1 MHQLLRDRR
10 PSGLF
15 RAAIAVLAM
24 VVLVAACG
32 DDGDAE
38 SDATP
43 EETIS
48 SEATEDTTAAPELEG
63 ELVFAGGGGAIGAL
77 YKSLLDEFAAE
88 HNVTVTYVEG
98 TSSSG
103 FARIQ
108 AEARADQRVID
119 IQNQNDQTVILGRGQ
134 GLWEELDM
142 SLLPNAERLEQD
154 LAFPAGVVGDP
165 PSAVRLLVIPQGL
178 AYNTEIFEANGW
190 EDRKSTR
197 LNSSH

>member
-1 MHQLLRDRR
+1 MR
-10 PSGLF
+10 
-15 RAAIAVLAM
+15 I
-24 VVLVAACG
+24 
-32 DDGDAE
+32 
-38 SDATP
+38 SDW
-43 EETIS
+43 S
-48 SEATEDTTAAPELEG
+48 SDVCSSDLPELEG

-142 SLLPNAERLEQD
+142 SLLPNSEPLDQE
-154 LAFPAGVVGDP
+154 LPFPSGAVGDTPRALCLLLP
-165 PSAVRLLVIPQGL
+165 PIPEQRTG
-178 AYNTEIFEANGW
+178 
-190 EDRKSTR
+190 
-197 LNSSH
+197 

>member
-88 HNVTVTYVEG
+88 HNVTVTSVEG
-98 TSSSG
+98 TSYSG

-108 AEARADQRVID
+108 AEARADQGGIRSE
-119 IQNQNDQTVILGRGQ
+119 GRQVGKT
-134 GLWEELDM
+134 
-142 SLLPNAERLEQD
+142 
-154 LAFPAGVVGDP
+154 GVRTGRTQWYETCV
-165 PSAVRLLVIPQGL
+165 
-178 AYNTEIFEANGW
+178 NTKTK
-190 EDRKSTR
+190 RK
-197 LNSSH
+197 N